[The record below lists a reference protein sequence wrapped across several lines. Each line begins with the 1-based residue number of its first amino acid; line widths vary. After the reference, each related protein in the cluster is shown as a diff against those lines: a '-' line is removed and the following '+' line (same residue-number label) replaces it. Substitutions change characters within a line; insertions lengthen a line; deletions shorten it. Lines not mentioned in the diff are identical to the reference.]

1 MKRALKNKL
10 EACHLDRGAKD
21 VTDGE
26 LYTQTCGI
34 LSERPSVE
42 KNKPICVFR
51 MWDDGTEA
59 KTENKLLSVKEAIY
73 TRIGRLELILYLTEG
88 RHVHN

>member
-1 MKRALKNKL
+1 MQIR
-10 EACHLDRGAKD
+10 
-21 VTDGE
+21 
-26 LYTQTCGI
+26 GI

-51 MWDDGTEA
+51 TWDDGTEA
-59 KTENKLLSVKEAIY
+59 KTENKLLSVKEAMY
-73 TRIGRLELILYLTEG
+73 TRIRRLELILSLTER